1 MAPRISLQVPVGLP
15 HLGPGKVP
23 QGQAEAA
30 STFPPFC
37 ELVPVLETHVLLISF
52 NVASEVI
59 TLTSRLRHPLRSH
72 CPLDSFLLCE
82 LSYILPK
89 DCSWLKALSKG
100 LLILLL
106 LSSVVVSGPCP

>member
-59 TLTSRLRHPLRSH
+59 TVTSRLLHPLRSH
-72 CPLDSFLLCE
+72 TVPLTPSSCVSFLTFCLRT
-82 LSYILPK
+82 
-89 DCSWLKALSKG
+89 AVG
-100 LLILLL
+100 
-106 LSSVVVSGPCP
+106 